1 MFFLTNGFK
10 KLNVIVL
17 KKDFDTQHQIQIV
30 APNTNSNPK
39 WIIDLKAEMK
49 HLKTVLRKHRRKL
62 FTLDCKKILRYI
74 ESMTHKRKK
83 NSKFY

>member
-30 APNTNSNPK
+30 TPNGS
-39 WIIDLKAEMK
+39 
-49 HLKTVLRKHRRKL
+49 
-62 FTLDCKKILRYI
+62 
-74 ESMTHKRKK
+74 
-83 NSKFY
+83 